1 METREPARV
10 LIIDDNELTR
20 TVLRMIIHGNG
31 YDVVGEASLAETGLE
46 RALQL
51 KPDIVCLDIQMPDR
65 DGLEILASLV
75 ARLPGTSVLMVSAH
89 NQQGSVHA
97 ALARGAQGF
106 IVKPFNSGTVLDA
119 LDAVQNSRQK
129 GRALRYGVPQGKEE
143 HD

>member
-1 METREPARV
+1 METSKPARV

-20 TVLRMIIHGNG
+20 TVLRMIIQGNG
-31 YDVVGEASLAETGLE
+31 YDVVGEASLAEAGLE

-65 DGLEILASLV
+65 DGLEVLASLV
-75 ARLPGTSVLMVSAH
+75 ARLPGIGVLMVSGQ

-97 ALARGAQGF
+97 ALARGALGF
-106 IVKPFNSGTVLDA
+106 IIKPFNSGTVLDA
-119 LDAVQNSRQK
+119 LSAAQNAMQQGRTRRYDA
-129 GRALRYGVPQGKEE
+129 LQGKEE